1 MLRVPKIP
9 PRSWRIIS
17 AVTGLTAIQKTLQA
31 ADTLCGLS
39 SAETMLPEDPWRLAG
54 GGSWSWGRRIL
65 SDAVT
70 RGRSSTEL
78 PDNSQLTSRS
88 WAMQERRQRPRG
100 AGDPS
105 RRGRSAFGRS
115 ARGGVGARM
124 CQEKLSGKPGFY
136 FLRGAGEITVAVQIP
151 ANTDCC
157 GGAGRSGE
165 GRDPALPPAPQG
177 PRNRTKGPPGRSG
190 TSEERVTANAAL

>member
-1 MLRVPKIP
+1 MED
-9 PRSWRIIS
+9 IS
-17 AVTGLTAIQKTLQA
+17 AVIDLTAIQKTLQA

-39 SAETMLPEDPWRLAG
+39 SAETVLPEDPWRLAG

-70 RGRSSTEL
+70 RGRSSSEL
-78 PDNSQLTSRS
+78 PDKSQLTSRN
-88 WAMQERRQRPRG
+88 WAMQESRQRPRG

-115 ARGGVGARM
+115 ARGGVGRACVRRNFP
-124 CQEKLSGKPGFY
+124 ENPGFISSEEMVRSLWR
-136 FLRGAGEITVAVQIP
+136 FRFRLTQ
-151 ANTDCC
+151 TC
-157 GGAGRSGE
+157 GGAGRSA

-177 PRNRTKGPPGRSG
+177 PGNRTKGWPPGRSG
-190 TSEERVTANAAL
+190 ISEERVTANAAP